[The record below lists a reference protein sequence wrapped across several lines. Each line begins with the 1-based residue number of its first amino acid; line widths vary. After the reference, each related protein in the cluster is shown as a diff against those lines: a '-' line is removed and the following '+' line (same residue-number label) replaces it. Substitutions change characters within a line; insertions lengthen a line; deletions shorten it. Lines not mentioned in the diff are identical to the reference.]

1 MFKRDPMSK
10 AVINTED
17 SYYRAIVARR
27 HDKQRIEE
35 LESQLKDVSE
45 DLTDIKNLLQQILS
59 GKNYG

>member
-1 MFKRDPMSK
+1 MSK